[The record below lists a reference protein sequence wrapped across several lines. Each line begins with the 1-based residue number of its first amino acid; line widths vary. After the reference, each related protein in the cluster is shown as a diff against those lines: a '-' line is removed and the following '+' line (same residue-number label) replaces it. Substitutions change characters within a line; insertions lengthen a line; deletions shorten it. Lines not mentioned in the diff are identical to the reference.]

1 MKYRS
6 NSCVSRFGKNG
17 VRKSSEKQT
26 MSACLRA
33 ACSIILQAP
42 GTPSR
47 QSSLSTGPV
56 CAAARVIMRAIGSP
70 LWNRITRA
78 QRHASA
84 GERDALDFDL
94 HSGGELHAACRA
106 GRRVLGE
113 ELMIDAVHVVELEH
127 VVQEDVDLHDALEGR
142 AGRFEQVAH
151 IGEGLPRL

>member
-1 MKYRS
+1 
-6 NSCVSRFGKNG
+6 
-17 VRKSSEKQT
+17 

-56 CAAARVIMRAIGSP
+56 CAAARVIMRAIGFSSRESYHP
-70 LWNRITRA
+70 RA
-78 QRHASA
+78 TPRSA

-113 ELMIDAVHVVELEH
+113 ELVIDAVHVVELEH
-127 VVQEDVDLHDALEGR
+127 VV
-142 AGRFEQVAH
+142 
-151 IGEGLPRL
+151 